1 MPYPLGHEGDWRK
14 RETKKRNQPCFFQH
28 CLEWFI
34 FTSLHVEANMLTSPA
49 PLFFLRPKVRNARVR
64 SPSLRPR
71 GICFCLKNAKL
82 ISAESGEIG
91 QWQPTTW
98 KCEEEK
104 KNVRRPG
111 IEPGSQEWESCMIP
125 LHQRRSD
132 IPVWI
137 FEKSTNLPKE
147 FCQLCTTL
155 DGLLP
160 ASLLVESSFLC
171 THSPASSVGRA
182 WDS

>member
-104 KNVRRPG
+104 RMCAARESNPGRKNGNLAWYHYTSDAMAFHQISAENHKPLKLVWFSLALDHVWRR
-111 IEPGSQEWESCMIP
+111 
-125 LHQRRSD
+125 HRS
-132 IPVWI
+132 
-137 FEKSTNLPKE
+137 S
-147 FCQLCTTL
+147 
-155 DGLLP
+155 
-160 ASLLVESSFLC
+160 
-171 THSPASSVGRA
+171 
-182 WDS
+182 